1 MFDSYIT
8 RDWYRNTYPCTNTF
22 QAGET
27 PTETENAELDKAIFK
42 ACRVIDKITFRRST
56 LFNDVEDDEVTYVM
70 TDDERTAIMYAVGAQ
85 VDYIA
90 GVGYNPQDMT
100 SADYGGG
107 FTIGKYSE
115 SAKGN
120 DSRAQD
126 TVSQEALDYLR
137 AAGLTKNGFRDVPG
151 TLRW

>member
-8 RDWYRNTYPCTNTF
+8 KEWYRDTYPCTNTF
-22 QAGET
+22 QAGAT
-27 PTETENAELDKAIFK
+27 ATAAENAELDRAIFK
-42 ACRVIDKITFRRST
+42 ACRVIDKVTYQRSA

-85 VDYIA
+85 VDYLA

-107 FTIGKYSE
+107 FTVGKYSE

-120 DSRAQD
+120 DSRAKD
-126 TVSQEALDYLR
+126 TVSQDALDYLR